1 MSKYPYDLD
10 SIIRNS
16 FNETI
21 KYLGDNGINN
31 RKPIL
36 RITNSPYL
44 NEHTLISLATVTI
57 LYYNEISNMIE
68 HHTNYIPISPL
79 IWTAMLFWS
88 LWRFNI
94 SYGIY
99 VPIMKTIYIIK
110 SPLKRDIDKILDN
123 LNSKNINGPSI
134 IRIKSS
140 EHDVVIYPI
149 YTDGNNVEYAVT
161 KSIIDIVVSHEIAH
175 SLVGISELKASTLE
189 YILYFYK
196 NKLYAYP
203 KIYEII
209 EENVKRCKKYVE
221 ETRKFD
227 PYDLGKCYANI
238 IINENKQSPN
248 INIKNIIRKI
258 KHLSKKDIINTI
270 KNYNIN
276 QNLKI

>member
-1 MSKYPYDLD
+1 ML
-10 SIIRNS
+10 
-16 FNETI
+16 
-21 KYLGDNGINN
+21 
-31 RKPIL
+31 
-36 RITNSPYL
+36 
-44 NEHTLISLATVTI
+44 EHNI
-57 LYYNEISNMIE
+57 
-68 HHTNYIPISPL
+68 NYIPLSPL
-79 IWTAMLFWS
+79 IWNAILFWT
-88 LWRFNI
+88 LWRFSI

-110 SPLKRDIDKILDN
+110 NPLERDINKILDN

-140 EHDVVIYPI
+140 EHSVVIYSI
-149 YTDGNNVEYAVT
+149 YTDGNNIKDAVK
-161 KSIIDIVVSHEIAH
+161 KSMIDIVVNHEIAH
-175 SLVGISELKASTLE
+175 SVVGISELKASALE

-196 NKLYAYP
+196 NKLYKYP

-221 ETRKFD
+221 ETKKYD

-258 KHLSKKDIINTI
+258 KHLSKKDVINTI

-276 QNLKI
+276 QNLEI

>member
-1 MSKYPYDLD
+1 MK
-10 SIIRNS
+10 N
-16 FNETI
+16 
-21 KYLGDNGINN
+21 
-31 RKPIL
+31 
-36 RITNSPYL
+36 
-44 NEHTLISLATVTI
+44 TLIYLAIITI
-57 LYYNEISNMIE
+57 LSYNEISNMLE
-68 HHTNYIPISPL
+68 HNINYIPLSPL
-79 IWTAMLFWS
+79 IWNAILFWT
-88 LWRFNI
+88 LWRFSI

-110 SPLKRDIDKILDN
+110 NPLERDINKILDN

-140 EHDVVIYPI
+140 EHSVVIYSI
-149 YTDGNNVEYAVT
+149 YTDGNNIKDAVK
-161 KSIIDIVVSHEIAH
+161 KSMIDIVVNHEIAH
-175 SLVGISELKASTLE
+175 SVVGISELKASALE

-196 NKLYAYP
+196 NKLYKYP

-221 ETRKFD
+221 ETKKYN
-227 PYDLGKCYANI
+227 PYDLGECYANI

-258 KHLSKKDIINTI
+258 KHLSKKDVINTI